1 MPAREITFP
10 VRGMTCAACQL
21 FVQKTLEAQ
30 PGVSGAT
37 VSLMLHNATVT
48 FDPELMAPESLVR
61 VVNDSGY
68 QAELAIPNA
77 TAAEEQAMQDR
88 EDERE
93 YRALRMRAGAS
104 LALGSAA
111 MGSMPLLHHNP
122 WIHWLHFAA
131 AALVMVWAGRRF
143 YVKAWA
149 ALRHGTSDM
158 NTLIALGTGAA
169 FAYSALAT
177 FAPVFLRARG
187 VEPEVYFEAVIF
199 IIALVLTGNLLEAR
213 AKRKTSAALRLL
225 AGLRPEHA
233 RIVRGDSVLEV
244 PAAQIREGDLLEA
257 LPGARIAADGVVESG
272 ESSADESMLT
282 GESAPADK
290 GPGDR
295 VVGGT
300 LNQHGVLR
308 YRVTAVGA
316 QSVLD
321 QVVKLLRDAQG
332 KRAPIQKLADR
343 VSAVFVPSVIVLA
356 LATLAVWLLL
366 SREPPAR
373 AFAAAVAVLIIACP
387 CAMGLA
393 VPTALMAATGRGA
406 QLGLLI
412 RGPEVVER
420 LERADTVV
428 FDKTGTLT
436 EGRLE
441 VAQAEEFV
449 PGAVRLVASLE
460 SVSEHPVAKALVRY
474 ANGLD
479 LVRPEGFLALPGM
492 GAEGIVDGRVVLAGK
507 AELLRQRGIRVEAG
521 PAAGSAIYAAV
532 DGKLALHGVFSDR
545 MRSDANGAVAR
556 LKQAGMRVV
565 LLTGDHAGVAGA
577 VAREAGIEQV
587 IAGVLP
593 DGKVAAIREMKSR
606 GARVVMVGDGI
617 NDAPALAAADA
628 GMAMA
633 TGSDI
638 AMEAA
643 DVTLMR
649 PELDGVLRAIQL
661 SRQAMRIMRQN
672 LFWAFFYNAV
682 CIPLAAGVFYPWL
695 GWQLNPV
702 VASAAMALSS
712 VSVVS
717 NSLRLTRWN
726 PR

>member
-1 MPAREITFP
+1 MPVKEVTFP
-10 VRGMTCAACQL
+10 VRGMTCAACQS
-21 FVQKTLEAQ
+21 FVQKTLEEQ

-48 FDPELMAPESLVR
+48 FDPALVAPETLVQT
-61 VVNDSGY
+61 VNETGY
-68 QAELAIPNA
+68 EAELAEPGA
-77 TAAEEQAMQDR
+77 TAVEEQAAQDR
-88 EDERE
+88 EDELE
-93 YRALRMRAGAS
+93 YRALRLRAAAS
-104 LALGSAA
+104 LLIGLAA
-111 MGSMPLLHHNP
+111 MGSMPFMHHRP
-122 WIHWLHFAA
+122 WIHWAHFVAA
-131 AALVMVWAGRRF
+131 AFVMAWAGRRF

-149 ALRHGTSDM
+149 GFRHRTSDM

-169 FAYSALAT
+169 FLYSALAT
-177 FAPVFLRARG
+177 VAPASLRARG
-187 VEPEVYFEAVIF
+187 VEPEIYFEAVVF

-225 AGLRPEHA
+225 AGLRPETA
-233 RIVRGDSVLEV
+233 RIVRADSVLEI
-244 PAAQIREGDLLEA
+244 PLDQIRQGDLLEA
-257 LPGARIAADGVVESG
+257 LPGSRIAADGVVESG
-272 ESSADESMLT
+272 ESSVDESMLT
-282 GESAPADK
+282 GESAPVDK
-290 GPGDR
+290 KAGDR

-300 LNQHGVLR
+300 LNQYGLLR
-308 YRVTAVGA
+308 YRATALGSD
-316 QSVLD
+316 SVLD

-343 VSAVFVPSVIVLA
+343 VSAVFVPAVIVLA
-356 LATLAVWLLL
+356 LLTLGIWLVF
-366 SREPPAR
+366 SGEPPAR

-412 RGPEVVER
+412 RGPEVIER
-420 LERADTVV
+420 LERVDTVV

-441 VAQAEEFV
+441 VSHAEEYL
-449 PGAVRLVASLE
+449 PDSLRLVASLE
-460 SVSEHPVAKALVRY
+460 SASEHPVAKALVRH
-474 ANGLD
+474 ANGFALS
-479 LVRPEGFLALPGM
+479 RPERFAALPGM
-492 GAEGIVDGRVVLAGK
+492 GAEGVVEGRAVVAGK
-507 AELLRQRGIRVEAG
+507 ADLLQERGTRVDV
-521 PAAGSAIYAAV
+521 PAEQGSAIYASI
-532 DGKLALHGVFSDR
+532 DGALALRAVFSDR
-545 MRSDANGAVAR
+545 LRPDASSAVGR
-556 LKQAGMRVV
+556 LKRDGMRVV
-565 LLTGDHAGVAGA
+565 LLTGDHAA
-577 VAREAGIEQV
+577 VAHSVARGAGIDDV

-593 DGKVAAIREMKSR
+593 AGKVEAINRLR
-606 GARVVMVGDGI
+606 AQGARVVMLGDGI

-649 PELDGVLRAIQL
+649 PELEGVRRAVGL
-661 SRQAMRIMRQN
+661 SRQTMRIMRQN
-672 LFWAFFYNAV
+672 LFWAFFYNVV
-682 CIPLAAGVFYPWL
+682 CIPLAAGAFYPWL

-712 VSVVS
+712 VTVVS